1 MKLQKSK
8 TSKEKNKR
16 QQQTTVNTRNRVG
29 QKDTSELGTG
39 SDPDKSEVVNVI
51 PVQKKKQRVADYYLE
66 PDSNYNSSDDEE
78 EDYDS
83 EDD

>member
-1 MKLQKSK
+1 M
-8 TSKEKNKR
+8 
-16 QQQTTVNTRNRVG
+16 
-29 QKDTSELGTG
+29 
-39 SDPDKSEVVNVI
+39 I

-66 PDSNYNSSDDEE
+66 PDSNYNSSDEDEE